1 MSALDLQA
9 NVLDRLGAG
18 DDVFAAEASKERAVT
33 VASALEAEEVEPKA
47 ASAEERM
54 AALLAPVDAP
64 AEELLAV
71 ILPVVEY
78 GGPRALD
85 AIPRT
90 LLHIARQ
97 TSLVGRESGWRAA
110 AGALVVG
117 RLGWAVAA
125 YALHCGRLDGLCAA
139 WRAVLPSRY
148 EDESP
153 TPLLA
158 DPSVR
163 HADAFDRDAGKA
175 YDDYQSWLAG
185 RELVGARYPL
195 FAAELDDVFA
205 EADFVLALRAEA
217 AHRYGV
223 YSHGFTAATVARFRG
238 RLGDAAFRGGLASLF
253 GVAVADLEA
262 TLATA
267 YGSVKTNPH
276 RFDRPPAQLF
286 PEKGAA

>member
-1 MSALDLQA
+1 VSALDLQA

-18 DDVFAAEASKERAVT
+18 DDVFAAEASKERAVA
-33 VASALEAEEVEPKA
+33 VATALEAEEVEPKA
-47 ASAEERM
+47 ASAEERL
-54 AALLAPVDAP
+54 AALLAPVDSP

-71 ILPVVEY
+71 VLPVVEY

-97 TSLVGRESGWRAA
+97 TSVVGRESGWRAA

-125 YALHCGRLDGLCAA
+125 YALHCARLDGLCAA
-139 WRAVLPSRY
+139 WRAVPPPRY

-158 DPSVR
+158 DPSLR

-175 YDDYQSWLAG
+175 YDDYRSWLAG

-205 EADFVLALRAEA
+205 EADFLLALRAEA

-223 YSHGFTAATVARFRG
+223 YSHGFTAASVARFRG
-238 RLGDAAFRGGLASLF
+238 RLGDGALRAGLASLF
-253 GVAVADLEA
+253 GVPVADLEA

-276 RFDRPPAQLF
+276 RFDRPPAQLL
-286 PEKGAA
+286 PERGAA